1 AYGTQ
6 PAPVEHGMPGGIDRT
21 GAETPVVPHQGT
33 APDTERTRTGTPA
46 RGTTVPRNLR
56 KRGSL
61 SAWARRLKGGRDD
74 GRGHDPYDGPDG
86 PDEFEEY
93 GGHGEYGGYGEYGG
107 RDGHDGSYETYADG
121 GHADGHGP
129 RPLGPSPEDLAI
141 TAAARTPEA
150 WPDPAALLLTALGPG
165 PRLWERG
172 PGHPEAL
179 AVRLGT

>member
-1 AYGTQ
+1 
-6 PAPVEHGMPGGIDRT
+6 
-21 GAETPVVPHQGT
+21 
-33 APDTERTRTGTPA
+33 
-46 RGTTVPRNLR
+46 RNLR

-141 TAAARTPEA
+141 TAA
-150 WPDPAALLLTALGPG
+150 
-165 PRLWERG
+165 
-172 PGHPEAL
+172 
-179 AVRLGT
+179 